1 MPQAAETTAR
11 PETQTQIV
19 DVWSRTSPKH
29 RRRAVLMLLLLGV
42 LFAGLCCFTF
52 WLRTGS
58 YGPWQ
63 HDGYWDLMARSL
75 RPAGSNQVTLNNF
88 LSAPISVKDVPIH
101 GVIMGLLFAA
111 LCSIP
116 LLVAI
121 LYRFPSSLPFGVMVM
136 FLASMPWLGVT
147 VLVGCLL
154 TALRPFKFSF
164 RYASALLG
172 LVPVGI
178 YFISASWE
186 PEGSPISLV
195 QHRALLYAPWVLAL
209 LGSCVICAVALAI
222 TRLIGYR
229 PGGIPPMLAALFAIP
244 VFLFHTQVGQDEL
257 EFRILEQ
264 EIGPGS
270 KEVFATVDLKE
281 EANKSAT
288 RRWSETSGESYD
300 EIYRAMLDR
309 KIVEAQLQA
318 EIDRSRAVERSDL
331 FMERFTKSRHIP
343 DVLFLRGQALD
354 QRLQQ
359 TRLLADLRAE
369 YRSDMPAHASRRT
382 WETLE
387 KEFPRAPQAAVALL
401 KLAVLRACD
410 GDLDRAVDSLSR
422 LIESFDAA
430 GATTQAGEPARGPS
444 SVFRKPAATDLTV
457 ETSGMVLQARRL
469 REMLAACRQDP
480 VRPYAD
486 VFVLPSTNR
495 NETVHPVQ
503 LLFQLDDTNPRYRG
517 NLEGITSAFPSSET
531 AGYVDIRLAMLE
543 PAVSRR
549 IRRFQQAAQTL
560 AGRPSGAEA
569 LFRLGDARQDDSILD
584 EAKSAFDQLV
594 KNYPE
599 SCWAA
604 EAKERLSSLPMLEAT
619 GEGGGGS

>member
-1 MPQAAETTAR
+1 
-11 PETQTQIV
+11 
-19 DVWSRTSPKH
+19 
-29 RRRAVLMLLLLGV
+29 
-42 LFAGLCCFTF
+42 
-52 WLRTGS
+52 
-58 YGPWQ
+58 
-63 HDGYWDLMARSL
+63 
-75 RPAGSNQVTLNNF
+75 
-88 LSAPISVKDVPIH
+88 
-101 GVIMGLLFAA
+101 
-111 LCSIP
+111 
-116 LLVAI
+116 
-121 LYRFPSSLPFGVMVM
+121 
-136 FLASMPWLGVT
+136 
-147 VLVGCLL
+147 
-154 TALRPFKFSF
+154 
-164 RYASALLG
+164 
-172 LVPVGI
+172 
-178 YFISASWE
+178 
-186 PEGSPISLV
+186 
-195 QHRALLYAPWVLAL
+195 
-209 LGSCVICAVALAI
+209 
-222 TRLIGYR
+222 
-229 PGGIPPMLAALFAIP
+229 
-244 VFLFHTQVGQDEL
+244 
-257 EFRILEQ
+257 
-264 EIGPGS
+264 
-270 KEVFATVDLKE
+270 
-281 EANKSAT
+281 
-288 RRWSETSGESYD
+288 
-300 EIYRAMLDR
+300 
-309 KIVEAQLQA
+309 
-318 EIDRSRAVERSDL
+318 
-331 FMERFTKSRHIP
+331 MERFTKSRHIP